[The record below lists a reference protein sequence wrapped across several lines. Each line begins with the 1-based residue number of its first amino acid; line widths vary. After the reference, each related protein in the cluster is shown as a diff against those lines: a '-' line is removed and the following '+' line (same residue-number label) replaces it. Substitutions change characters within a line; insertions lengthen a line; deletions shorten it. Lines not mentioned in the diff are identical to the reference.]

1 MAYKYIKAKPISYGT
16 ERPYSSIKYVVVHY
30 TGNDSRKDTPKAECS
45 YFARYGDGN
54 QRNAGAHF
62 FVGQN
67 GEVWKSIP
75 MKLTAWAV
83 GGFVTNANGA
93 ASYYQ
98 KCTNTNSIS
107 IELCDNASR
116 DPSIEQKNAVK
127 ELLKYI
133 RAKCPNA
140 QTVLRHWDV
149 SGKSCPARMTGK
161 DNQKWKN
168 FKKAIGA
175 ETGEIATAKKITYPN
190 KTVRYG
196 DKGDD
201 VKKLQRCLNKIM
213 GYDLKVDG
221 SFGPATLNAVR
232 RFQEKY
238 KLEVDGTVGPKT
250 RAKIKA
256 LILK

>member
-1 MAYKYIKAKPISYGT
+1 MKIYYLKAKPISYGN
-16 ERPYSSIKYVVVHY
+16 ERPYEAIKYIVIHY
-30 TGNDSRKDTPKAECS
+30 TGNDRDTAKGNAS

-62 FVGQN
+62 FVDQK

-83 GGFVTNANGA
+83 GGFVTDKNGA
-93 ASYYQ
+93 ASYYR

-116 DPSIEQKNAVK
+116 DPSIGQKIAVK

-140 QTVLRHWDV
+140 QTVIRHWDV

-201 VKKLQRCLNKIM
+201 VKKLQKCLNKIM

-238 KLEVDGTVGPKT
+238 RLEVDGTVGPKT
-250 RAKIKA
+250 RAKIKS

>member
-1 MAYKYIKAKPISYGT
+1 MKIYYLKAKPISYGT
-16 ERPYSSIKYVVVHY
+16 ERPYSSITWVVFHF
-30 TGNDSRKDTPKAECS
+30 TGNDHDSSRNNAS

-54 QRNAGAHF
+54 NRNAGAHF
-62 FVGQN
+62 FVDQK
-67 GEVWKSIP
+67 GEIWKSVP
-75 MKLTAWAV
+75 MRLTAWAV
-83 GGFVTNANGA
+83 GGFVSNANGGA
-93 ASYYQ
+93 KYYQ

-116 DPSIEQKNAVK
+116 DPSAEQIKACK
-127 ELLKYI
+127 DLLKYI
-133 RAKCPNA
+133 RKKCPNA
-140 QTVLRHWDV
+140 QKVCRHFDV
-149 SGKSCPARMTGK
+149 SGKRCPERMLDEK
-161 DNQKWKN
+161 KWAN

-213 GYDLKVDG
+213 GMKLKIDG
-221 SFGPATLNAVR
+221 EFGPATLNAVR
-232 RFQEKY
+232 KFQAKY
-238 KLEVDGTVGPKT
+238 RLEVDGAVGPKT

>member
-1 MAYKYIKAKPISYGT
+1 MKIYYLKAKPISYGT
-16 ERPYSSIKYVVVHY
+16 ERPYSSIKYIVIHY
-30 TGNDSRKDTPKAECS
+30 TGNDRDTAKGNAS

-54 QRNAGAHF
+54 TRNAGAHF
-62 FVGQN
+62 FVSQN

-83 GGFVTNANGA
+83 GGFVTDKNGA
-93 ASYYQ
+93 ASYYR

-149 SGKSCPARMTGK
+149 SGKSCPARFAGK

-168 FKKAIGA
+168 FKKAVGA

-213 GYDLKVDG
+213 GMKLKTDG
-221 SFGPATLNAVR
+221 EFGPATLNAVR
-232 RFQEKY
+232 KFQDKY
-238 KLEVDGTVGPKT
+238 RLEVDGTVGPKT

>member
-1 MAYKYIKAKPISYGT
+1 MKIYYLKAKPISYGT
-16 ERPYSSIKYVVVHY
+16 ERPYNSIKYIVIHY
-30 TGNDSRKDTPKAECS
+30 TGNDNDTAKGNAS

-62 FVGQN
+62 FVSQN
-67 GEVWKSIP
+67 GEIWKSIP

-140 QTVLRHWDV
+140 QTVIRHWDV

-168 FKKAIGA
+168 FKKAVGA
-175 ETGEIATAKKITYPN
+175 ETGEIATAKKIQYPVG
-190 KTVRYG
+190 TLRYG
-196 DKGDD
+196 DTGSD
-201 VKKLQRCLNKIM
+201 VKKLQRCLNEIM
-213 GYDLKVDG
+213 DAKLVVDG
-221 SFGPATLNAVR
+221 KFGPATLSAVR
-232 RFQEKY
+232 KFQDKY